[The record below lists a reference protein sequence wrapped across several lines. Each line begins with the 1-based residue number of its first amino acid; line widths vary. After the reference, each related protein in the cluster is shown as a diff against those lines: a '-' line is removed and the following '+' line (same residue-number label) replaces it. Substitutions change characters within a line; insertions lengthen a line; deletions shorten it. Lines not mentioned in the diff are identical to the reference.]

1 MSVTTPTTQ
10 TATRLPLKKI
20 LTISSFVFVAI
31 GAGVIGALARV
42 PDGQVAPGVHLMNL
56 DLSGKTLAEAKTAI
70 EQWSVE
76 RGKSKY
82 SFRFDPETG
91 IKKKWTPDAGK
102 IGLGIDVS
110 ATTDAAMKVG
120 HDNLL
125 GQVTSV
131 VTGRKTVQV
140 PPAVKLDE
148 AKLKTYLQKQ
158 ITSDITQKPKNAQ
171 FILLSGG
178 GFGPKHELNGISLDL
193 EKSLA
198 TVKQDWV
205 STQGGTVQREAPQK
219 TTLSSPPATAP
230 EGKGKLTE
238 KTEVNPPVAT
248 EKKEDVPKPVD
259 PSATTATASDSP
271 ESILTAKV
279 VKPEIVF
286 EDISQIDTMLA
297 SKTSFVGGTSDRL
310 NNIRVAASHINKTL
324 LKPGQIFSYNTTV
337 GPRNEDTGF
346 REAPI
351 LIAGRHDKGIGGGI
365 CQTSGTLFNAVLKSG
380 LKIVHREPHS
390 TTIAYLPRGLDATV
404 AYGSIDFQFQ
414 NNTAA
419 PVYLQASLNG
429 RTLCFALY
437 GKKVPGRKVSLIQTS
452 FSSQPAGAY
461 SERDSSL
468 PAGRHEMKEHGANGY
483 NITWVRVIKENDQE
497 VSRDVI
503 HSRYRPVPAVVLVGT
518 RSRPKPK
525 KQASAPPAPTGGAA
539 PPSAPAGGTKL
550 E

>member
-10 TATRLPLKKI
+10 TATQLPVKKI
-20 LTISSFVFVAI
+20 LTISSFVLVAAA
-31 GAGVIGALARV
+31 AGVVGAMARI
-42 PDGQVAPGVHLMNL
+42 PDGQIAPGVHIMNL
-56 DLSGKTLAEAKTAI
+56 DLSGKTLVEANTAL

-76 RGKSKY
+76 RGKTKY
-82 SFRFDPETG
+82 ALRFAPETG
-91 IKKKWTPDAGK
+91 IKKKWTPEAEK
-102 IGLGIDVS
+102 IGLGIDVA

-125 GQVTSV
+125 GQVTSL
-131 VTGRKTVQV
+131 VTGRKKVQV
-140 PPAVKLDE
+140 PPVVKLDE
-148 AKLKTYLQKQ
+148 AKLKTYLMKQ
-158 ITSDITQKPKNAQ
+158 ITTDITQKPKNAQ
-171 FILLSGG
+171 FVLLSGG
-178 GFGPKHELNGISLDL
+178 GFGTKHEVNGISLDL
-193 EKSLA
+193 EKSLS

-205 STQGGTVQREAPQK
+205 STQGGTIQREASQK
-219 TTLSSPPATAP
+219 APLPSSVIPASEGKPSEKTETAPPAT
-230 EGKGKLTE
+230 
-238 KTEVNPPVAT
+238 T
-248 EKKEDVPKPVD
+248 EKKEEVPKTD
-259 PSATTATASDSP
+259 DTPSTSMVASESP
-271 ESILTAKV
+271 ESILFAKV

-286 EDISQIDTMLA
+286 EDISQIDTLLA
-297 SKTSFVGGTSDRL
+297 SKTSYVGGTSDRL

-404 AYGSIDFQFQ
+404 SYGSIDFQFQ

-429 RTLCFALY
+429 RTLYFALY
-437 GKKVPGRKVSLIQTS
+437 GKKVPGREVSLVQTS
-452 FSSQPAGAY
+452 FSSQPAGSY
-461 SERDSSL
+461 TERDSSL
-468 PAGRHEMKEHGANGY
+468 PAGRHVMKEHGANGY

-518 RSRPKPK
+518 KSRPKPK
-525 KQASAPPAPTGGAA
+525 KSVSALLAPTEGAT
-539 PPSAPAGGTKL
+539 PPSAPSGGTKL

>member
-10 TATRLPLKKI
+10 TATQLPVKKI
-20 LTISSFVFVAI
+20 LTVSSFVLVAV
-31 GAGVIGALARV
+31 GAGVVGAMARI
-42 PDGQVAPGVHLMNL
+42 PDGQVAPGVHIMNL

-76 RGKSKY
+76 RGKSK
-82 SFRFDPETG
+82 FTLRFAPETG
-91 IKKKWTPDAGK
+91 IKKKWTPNAEK

-125 GQVTSV
+125 GQVTSL

-140 PPAVKLDE
+140 PPVVKLDE
-148 AKLKTYLQKQ
+148 AKLKTYLRKQ
-158 ITSDITQKPKNAQ
+158 ITPEITQKPKNAQ
-171 FILLSGG
+171 FVLLPGG
-178 GFGPKHELNGISLDL
+178 GFGTKHEVNGISLDL
-193 EKSLA
+193 EKSLS

-205 STQGGTVQREAPQK
+205 STQGGAIQKESSQKAPLPSSAIPASEGKPEEK
-219 TTLSSPPATAP
+219 TETAPPAT
-230 EGKGKLTE
+230 
-238 KTEVNPPVAT
+238 T
-248 EKKEDVPKPVD
+248 EKKENVSKIDD
-259 PSATTATASDSP
+259 TPSKSAVVSEFP
-271 ESILTAKV
+271 ESILSAKV

-286 EDISQIDTMLA
+286 EDISQIDTLLA

-324 LKPGQIFSYNTTV
+324 LKPGQIFSYNATV

-404 AYGSIDFQFQ
+404 SYGSIDFQFQ

-429 RTLCFALY
+429 RKLYFALY
-437 GKKVPGRKVSLIQTS
+437 GKKVPGREVSLVQTS
-452 FSSQPAGAY
+452 FSSQPAGSY
-461 SERDSSL
+461 TERDSSL
-468 PAGRHEMKEHGANGY
+468 PAGRHVMKEHGASGY

-518 RSRPKPK
+518 KSRPKPK
-525 KQASAPPAPTGGAA
+525 KPASALLAPTEGATPPTA
-539 PPSAPAGGTKL
+539 PSGGTKL

>member
-1 MSVTTPTTQ
+1 M
-10 TATRLPLKKI
+10 
-20 LTISSFVFVAI
+20 
-31 GAGVIGALARV
+31 ARI
-42 PDGQVAPGVHLMNL
+42 PDGQVAPGVHVMNL
-56 DLSGKTLAEAKTAI
+56 DLSGKTFAEAKSAI
-70 EQWSVE
+70 ELWSVE

-82 SFRFDPETG
+82 LLRFAPETG

-102 IGLGIDVS
+102 IGLGIDVA
-110 ATTDAAMKVG
+110 ATTEAAMKVG

-125 GQVTSV
+125 GQVTSL
-131 VTGRKTVQV
+131 VTGRKIVQV

-158 ITSDITQKPKNAQ
+158 ITSDISQKPKNAQ
-171 FILLSGG
+171 FVLLSGG
-178 GFGPKHELNGISLDL
+178 GFGTKHEVNGISLDL
-193 EKSLA
+193 EKSLS

-205 STQGGTVQREAPQK
+205 STQGGAIQREA
-219 TTLSSPPATAP
+219 SPKASLPSPATPAS
-230 EGKGKLTE
+230 EGKPLE
-238 KTEVNPPVAT
+238 KTEAVPPAAT
-248 EKKEDVPKPVD
+248 EKKEDATKPVD
-259 PSATTATASDSP
+259 TPSTPTVASESP
-271 ESILTAKV
+271 ESILSAKV

-286 EDISQIDTMLA
+286 EDISQIDTLLA

-404 AYGSIDFQFQ
+404 SYGSIDFQFQ

-429 RTLCFALY
+429 RTLYFALY
-437 GKKVPGRKVSLIQTS
+437 GKKVPGREVSLVQTS
-452 FSSQPAGAY
+452 FSSQPAGSY
-461 SERDSSL
+461 TERDSSL
-468 PAGRHEMKEHGANGY
+468 PAGRHVMKEHGANGY

-518 RSRPKPK
+518 RSRPKAK
-525 KQASAPPAPTGGAA
+525 KPISALPVPTGGASS
-539 PPSAPAGGTKL
+539 PSAPSGGTKL